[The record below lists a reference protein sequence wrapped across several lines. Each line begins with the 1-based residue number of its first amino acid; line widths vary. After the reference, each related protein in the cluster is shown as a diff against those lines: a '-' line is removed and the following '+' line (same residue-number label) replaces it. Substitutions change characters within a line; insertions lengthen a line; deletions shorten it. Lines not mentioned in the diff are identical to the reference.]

1 VQKVLINS
9 GEPAHCTWLAD
20 SALACTVTTDG
31 AFTCSVNALGP
42 ALPHPFVAVTLMA
55 LVPAVATPLSTPV
68 APFNVAQPGNPVA
81 LQVIVGSP
89 VAVNV
94 YE

>member
-1 VQKVLINS
+1 MIIALRQPCRKC
-9 GEPAHCTWLAD
+9 HCTWLAD
-20 SALACTVTTDG
+20 SPLAWIVTADG
-31 AFTCSVNALGP
+31 AFTCSVNTLGP

-55 LVPAVATPLSTPV
+55 LVPAAATPLSTPV
-68 APFNVAQPGNPVA
+68 AAFNVAQPGNPVA